1 MVQTRGATPQ
11 AKPGQKHISYGRIR
25 SSLRVGSP
33 SRFTGIAKGQAVSAQ
48 PGFRALLLR
57 DATPRLRA
65 RPRSVVQNI
74 SLASRRPIRHC
85 RRAGQLHRSSRELQ
99 AHHRRRRCVG
109 RAPSSRMS
117 LMDPQRR
124 KRVRVDDS
132 RASQRISA
140 PPISKSASLPSPL
153 KGTRYTFNLMAPRGG
168 EPRTAMASLQGA
180 RFRTGRL
187 PRRSSAARSLP
198 RLSRQGRSSARTP
211 ATAARL
217 WKD

>member
-57 DATPRLRA
+57 DATPRPVLVQLFKISAWRNADQFGTAAEPDSFTVLRA
-65 RPRSVVQNI
+65 SCKLTSKAAMRW
-74 SLASRRPIRHC
+74 
-85 RRAGQLHRSSRELQ
+85 SSALFPHVRDGS
-99 AHHRRRRCVG
+99 A
-109 RAPSSRMS
+109 A
-117 LMDPQRR
+117 R
-124 KRVRVDDS
+124 KRVHVGDLRL
-132 RASQRISA
+132 SQRISA
-140 PPISKSASLPSPL
+140 PLISKRAPLPSPL

-211 ATAARL
+211 ATAARR